1 MSTARLRPSAFRVAR
16 QNLAASLTRLGS
28 TRPLSWIPRPWLN
41 PALAVGALVVLTVL
55 VFWQQL
61 FDHWTFPW
69 DFLGSYTTTPA
80 FVGASIENG
89 HLLAWSPFVASGFP
103 VAVDPQAGIYFPGWW
118 LLGAL
123 KIPLTLR
130 VLTAVQ
136 VAHVLFGSIGVLMLA
151 RVRRIGWPWAIVAA
165 VAYLFFGGFYGEA
178 EHADIVRGFSY
189 LPWLLWSLTPPSGD
203 RRWVRL
209 AMLPPLAWLIV
220 TGAYPGQLT
229 AFGLTGFVYVS
240 VALRVGGG
248 EVWRRYRV
256 ALVLAI
262 VASAAV
268 CIAAL
273 LPYLRAEQAHEL
285 YRVFEPTAAVRA
297 GESIAPRD
305 LLGLYLN
312 NFAGTYDG
320 TVTAWAVG
328 IPILIGLACVRSE
341 VLRRQAPLV
350 ACGAMAL
357 ALAMAPKIGVV
368 GRAMASFRPLFPSR
382 FPAAEYK
389 AVVAVALVVL
399 AADSWSQLASSRR
412 GFPWR
417 AALAGCVLLAGA
429 LLAPSTYAQPTRVLW
444 LLVIVIL
451 ASLALIVL
459 RPQPRLLA
467 CLLVA
472 LVAIDG
478 ARDIYNYRLLGH
490 TSSWRVPASEAAAFL
505 GRDGDVRELAAHLRQ
520 APTTRP
526 ARVPPAASLKI
537 APTGSNLDSSGWV
550 ADGYHLIDY
559 GGTIERVLWQAEHDP
574 AWSALLLAPWHG
586 YTFACATVGCAN
598 GAVHLPASS
607 TWRPSPGVQT
617 LSYGEESIV
626 YSVNI
631 SQPELMVE
639 NELAIRGWH
648 ANTPRVRPVKAG
660 IPLRAWRLSPGHYEF
675 TATYRESGRT
685 LQDLVVLAA
694 LLAWLGCAVALRRKV
709 VARPSQRP
717 A

>member
-1 MSTARLRPSAFRVAR
+1 M
-16 QNLAASLTRLGS
+16 
-28 TRPLSWIPRPWLN
+28 
-41 PALAVGALVVLTVL
+41 L

-69 DFLGSYTTTPA
+69 DFLGTYTTTPA

-103 VAVDPQAGIYFPGWW
+103 VDVNPQAGIYFPGWW
-118 LLGAL
+118 LLGGL
-123 KIPLTLR
+123 RIPLTLR

-136 VAHVLFGSIGVLMLA
+136 VAHVLFGSIGMLMLA
-151 RVRRIGWPWAIVAA
+151 RARKIGWPWATVAA

-178 EHADIVRGFSY
+178 EHADVVRGFSY
-189 LPWLLWSLTPPSGD
+189 LPWLLWSLTPPSNDG
-203 RRWVRL
+203 RWGRL
-209 AMLPPLAWLIV
+209 ATLPPLAWLIV
-220 TGAYPGQLT
+220 SGAYPGQLS

-240 VALRVGGG
+240 VALRVSGP

-262 VASAAV
+262 AASAAV
-268 CIAAL
+268 CVAVL
-273 LPYLRAEQAHEL
+273 LPYLRAEQANEL
-285 YRVFEPTAAVRA
+285 YRIFEPTAVARA
-297 GESIAPRD
+297 GESLAPRD

-312 NFAGTYDG
+312 NFAWIYDG

-328 IPILIGLACVRSE
+328 IPILIGLACIRSA

-350 ACGAMAL
+350 ACGALAL

-368 GRAMASFRPLFPSR
+368 GRAMASIRPLFPSR

-399 AADSWSQLASSRR
+399 AADSWSQLATSRR
-412 GFPWR
+412 EFPWR
-417 AALAGCVLLAGA
+417 AALAGCVLLVGA
-429 LLAPSTYAQPTRVLW
+429 LLAPSTYGPPARALW
-444 LLVIVIL
+444 LVVVVIF
-451 ASLALIVL
+451 ASLALIAL
-459 RPQPRLLA
+459 RPRPRVLA

-478 ARDIYNYRLLGH
+478 AREIYDYRVLGH
-490 TSSWRVPASEAAAFL
+490 TSPWRVPASEAAAYL
-505 GRDGDVRELAAHLRQ
+505 GRDGDVRGLAARLRQ
-520 APTTRP
+520 APMTRP
-526 ARVPPAASLKI
+526 ARVPPAASLKL
-537 APTGSNLDSSGWV
+537 APTGSNLDSSGWI

-559 GGTIERVLWQAEHDP
+559 GGTIERVLWQAEHNP
-574 AWSALLLAPWHG
+574 AWLALLLAPWHA
-586 YTFACATVGCAN
+586 YTFPCATTGC
-598 GAVHLPASS
+598 GSSPVHLPASTTWKPS
-607 TWRPSPGVQT
+607 TGVQT

-648 ANTPRVRPVKAG
+648 ANTPRVRLVKAG
-660 IPLRAWRLSPGHYEF
+660 IPLRAWRLSPGHYRF
-675 TATYRESGRT
+675 TATYQESDRT
-685 LQDLVVLAA
+685 LQYLVVLIA
-694 LLAWLGCAVALRRKV
+694 LLAWLGCVVALRRKWIFH
-709 VARPSQRP
+709 PSQR
-717 A
+717 AT